1 MENRLYSMKR
11 RAVCLVIKDFIR
23 RKRKEKFLSL
33 NGKIRFDLD
42 WKEIEEIELK
52 GMKEREK
59 FWHSS

>member
-1 MENRLYSMKR
+1 MKR

>member
-1 MENRLYSMKR
+1 MKR
-11 RAVCLVIKDFIR
+11 RAICLVIKDFIR
-23 RKRKEKFLSL
+23 QKRKEKFLSL

-52 GMKEREK
+52 RMKEREK